1 MWAGWEDVAN
11 QPQDEAARG
20 QVLKRL
26 ETLVGGIHF
35 SQDSLGAQ
43 WTQSRESLDVLV
55 ADVNSAAANIA
66 DAQQGDPAREPEPD
80 CRPTTSPTSATSWS

>member
-35 SQDSLGAQ
+35 SQASLGAQ

-55 ADVNSAAANIA
+55 SDVNSAA
-66 DAQQGDPAREPEPD
+66 D
-80 CRPTTSPTSATSWS
+80 TSPT

>member
-1 MWAGWEDVAN
+1 MSDMWAGWEDVAN

-35 SQDSLGAQ
+35 SQASLGAQ
-43 WTQSRESLDVLV
+43 WTPV
-55 ADVNSAAANIA
+55 
-66 DAQQGDPAREPEPD
+66 PREP
-80 CRPTTSPTSATSWS
+80 RRAGRTT